1 MISFLWYFVRIY
13 IQYFIEAWKQMGGI
27 QKKALVSWS
36 DKGTNAFY
44 FTVMYGKSAFR
55 VWFEAGF
62 V

>member
-1 MISFLWYFVRIY
+1 METDGRNT
-13 IQYFIEAWKQMGGI
+13 
-27 QKKALVSWS
+27 KKALVSWS